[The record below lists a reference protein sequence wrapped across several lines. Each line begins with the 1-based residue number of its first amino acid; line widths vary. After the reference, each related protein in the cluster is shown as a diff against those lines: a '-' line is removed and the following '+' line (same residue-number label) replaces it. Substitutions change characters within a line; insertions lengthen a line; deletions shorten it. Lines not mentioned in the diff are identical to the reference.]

1 MPVLTVELPDSTI
14 RAIHRTAQE
23 REETL
28 SRVVQTALDGFVQDH
43 QSEGGLDTISE
54 RRVRI
59 QIEAA
64 AWRNL
69 SETER
74 GRFGS
79 GFAAVFNE
87 QVVDYDVDRRSLLRR
102 VRRRLGDVPVLIT
115 PTTGSSPR
123 EFYTT
128 NSILDKTP

>member
-1 MPVLTVELPDSTI
+1 MPVLTVDLPEATI

-23 REETL
+23 RQETL
-28 SRVVQTALDGFVQDH
+28 SRVVQTALDGFVQDP
-43 QSEGGLDTISE
+43 QSGDGLDKISE
-54 RRVRI
+54 RRARI

-74 GRFGS
+74 ERFGT

-87 QVVDYDVDRRSLLRR
+87 RVVDHDVDRRILLRR
-102 VRRRLGDVPVLIT
+102 VRRRLGNVPILIT

-123 EFYTT
+123 EFYITGST
-128 NSILDKTP
+128 LDKTP